1 MDAFLKDGVLSHLSL
16 AWSRDSEKKVYVQDK
31 LREAGKQVWDWI
43 AQGAHLYVC
52 GDASR
57 MADDVEKALIDIV
70 AEQTKRDAESARQ
83 FVQEMRKRGSYQTDV
98 Y

>member
-1 MDAFLKDGVLSHLSL
+1 MEAFLKQGTLTHLSL
-16 AWSRDSEKKVYVQDK
+16 AWSRDGEKKVYVQDR
-31 LREAGKQVWDWI
+31 LREAGKHVWDWI

-57 MADDVEKALIDIV
+57 MAGDVEKAVIDIV
-70 AEQTKRDAESARQ
+70 AEQTRRDAESARL
-83 FVQEMRKRGSYQTDV
+83 FVQEMKKAGVYQTDV